1 LWPAAC
7 DRLNY
12 DIMSSLTN
20 TGSLINLMYFKL
32 ISLTVWC
39 KHDFFKTSGIK
50 LISLTNILNSN
61 GGTREKKLKKKMRF
75 SSEWY
80 ACRAIKDK

>member
-1 LWPAAC
+1 MQCLLSSNLFLWPAAC

-32 ISLTVWC
+32 ISLMAWC
-39 KHDFFKTSGIK
+39 KHDFFKTAGIK
-50 LISLTNILNSN
+50 LISLTNILNCN
-61 GGTREKKLKKKMRF
+61 GGTGAKN
-75 SSEWY
+75 
-80 ACRAIKDK
+80 